1 MKAGDEQNS
10 EWLPKDHVFSSARN
24 GVQLLEGGEKE
35 ERDRERR
42 GGTMERKKGKLGE
55 QKGAKGM

>member
-1 MKAGDEQNS
+1 M
-10 EWLPKDHVFSSARN
+10 FSSARN